1 MERELKLYRI
11 TETGAIV
18 PFPNEVDDAQISIT
32 TFTYNAQRMAAT
44 PTITATVNYPRC
56 LDNDWD
62 VNVYAEYNGEKYY
75 IRQIPSSSKDNTS
88 VMYRHDITLY
98 SERFILENIYLRDV
112 DKNDDTNVIILVDL
126 KDFIEVVNKS
136 LTKSDVEYRIRPLE
150 ERELDAIEGS
160 RDAKEIVFD
169 KVYVATA
176 IQEIYNQWNAP
187 FYFQG
192 KEIIIGDNTNFITPP
207 FEYGA
212 ENSLLKIQKQN
223 ANFRK
228 ITKISGVGSDKNI
241 PFYYPNWSQKGIIDA
256 EPLGSNSGVLKKE
269 MITVTDMKKFEK
281 FMPLGDNNSV
291 KYKSIDETQ
300 PINNGDTTSPQ
311 YKLKYINSTKIYQ
324 EFCVPF
330 KSVRKDNSSIDIKFD
345 VILREI
351 MYPTK
356 QDVKYNNIDPNV
368 IAQSLYSPLSF
379 SSSYIQHTQYPGFIH
394 LQSTE
399 NSYIMNATQSDGVVY
414 IDRRINVSL
423 TNVGEIPEG
432 DLLLSIVGTFT
443 INNAIAKQEI
453 IGTYK
458 HYWSSGFGSSRKDY
472 PASINEEKNKIILQ
486 ITNLTFQYVTGD
498 NTEGWYLNDTKKIE
512 LSDIGIS
519 ISGTPNSTW
528 NGEGFYQK
536 YIDKIPTSQN
546 LMLPLYRDS
555 WGKRKFY
562 KSINYPIQSTEYVDK
577 EIGDYKGVT
586 GIQNDA
592 YKKEDNNYYIFETEY
607 NDINPIEH
615 IQEFSEIYPS
625 IEGIINNSG
634 QLFGEILEVAFDDN
648 DNNEVDEEGK
658 LIHPYFYI
666 RIPKF
671 DGSNG
676 FNLFDHKIVGDN
688 MQIAMTSGDCSACT
702 FEIMVKTK
710 ENATEKSYEDVI
722 NPILTKDDGSL
733 ISGNWEEKTNGDFS
747 NFIETQQ
754 NSKENSIWLILE
766 KDTETFNE
774 IYPNT
779 IDNEEKSKVIPKV
792 GDKFVLL
799 NIDMPKQYVLAAE
812 EKLRAETIK
821 FLSQNNSDKWN
832 FSIDFSR
839 IFLAE
844 NETIFNQLN
853 ENAKLQVT
861 YNGATY
867 PFYVNSYTY
876 EVKENEALPKITVN
890 LSEEL
895 TINRGF
901 AQNIADGIKR
911 ELGIVDGN
919 IVFATIVDDDEMD
932 KKYMRKD
939 TSDNNPND
947 FTFEKNVTIEGKLSA
962 PTIESSTIQSQ
973 KYSGDSVIGSGYKL
987 YEDENGESTLH
998 IDNIDVR
1005 KKLKTTEFII
1015 QQIQFQGGI
1024 VIQSAAAMECN
1035 KVETLSNGNFK
1046 CYFDTKEG
1054 SVSNQFMLN
1063 DLARCQRVGYAP
1075 KYYWRK
1081 VVEVGN
1087 DYIVLSNVTGEY
1099 EQNSD
1104 TPSEGD
1110 IIVQMGNTTNT
1121 DRQSVIEMNTV
1132 GENSPSFIMYSGIN
1146 SFSLLEKDVTGIVY
1160 HQKVFDENG
1169 NVSIEAYPELYS
1181 YGSMYFGDRNKQD
1194 NFIQFAPNAN
1204 GTFEMLIN
1212 AKTSFQG
1219 GTSDLGNALD
1229 SLLSG
1234 VNSAQSTANSADSK
1248 ATQAQT
1254 TADGKSTTFIV
1265 QPSNYGVGDLWIL
1278 ASNTTVNNIS
1288 YKAGT
1293 ILTANQASATFVAS
1307 HWSEKVKYTDDTAV
1321 NNMQIGGVNLV
1332 AFNDIMLW
1340 NGTQVRNRPNIT
1352 ITANSSYQGGVYIP
1366 ASYIQLNTEYVL
1378 SFKIKKT
1385 SGSITKIGGHHGTGT
1400 SEVYIDGVKM
1410 PNAWNSS
1417 NTITNDTNEHYIVV
1431 KFKQTASASD
1441 NQLYIQPNRNN
1452 YTNAFT
1458 CIFSDIQLEQG
1469 TKATSYKPNDAD
1481 VIEARTNIL
1490 KDGMLSAF
1498 YSSITR
1504 TLTTSLKTNTEYV
1517 FSVERST
1524 ASSNLEVRVGSSSGT
1539 KLCSL
1544 TTKTDSASYVTFTTP
1559 SSLSSTTTIV
1569 ILHATSLGVGNTVS
1583 FVGLKLAEGNKY
1595 VGYEAT
1601 PNEKDAIMTLQKAMK
1616 GSTEIVGGLVM
1627 TNLIEMKNE
1636 DNEITAGISGLS
1648 SNQSYTENNASGT
1661 FNSSLR
1667 FWAGS
1672 NLQGSNTAPFR
1683 VYDNGEVYGG
1693 NFFGLN
1699 GAFEI
1704 NANNIFDVC
1713 DYQIVSSY
1721 ICLFHFRFD
1730 LTGSHIFINNLSSI
1744 SLPNGAT
1751 TIQFQ
1756 LPLNVNYFGAIV
1768 KIYNP
1773 NKYVLM
1779 YNAEALLPK
1788 ATCNIENYA
1797 SATDKSSITSFSD
1810 GIISSGTTYF
1820 NWSIIRS
1827 TAYTYRPSYT
1837 EIIALPIKI
1846 ASGKRI
1852 PSKLIKYKKYGS
1864 TSLNATDGSYIST
1877 SECIF
1882 MRWIIVDENNN

>member
-458 HYWSSGFGSSRKDY
+458 HYWSSGLGSSRKDY

-592 YKKEDNNYYIFETEY
+592 YKKEDKNYYIFETEY

-625 IEGIINNSG
+625 IEGITNNSG

-658 LIHPYFYI
+658 LIHPYFYV

-747 NFIETQQ
+747 NFIEIQQ

-1081 VVEVGN
+1081 VVEVGS

-1146 SFSLLEKDVTGIVY
+1146 SFSLVEKDVTGIVY

-1169 NVSIEAYPELYS
+1169 NVSIESYPELYS
-1181 YGSMYFGDRNKQD
+1181 YGSMYFGDRNKQN

-1212 AKTSFQG
+1212 AKTSFNG
-1219 GTSDLGNALD
+1219 GTSDLGTALED
-1229 SLLSG
+1229 LLSG
-1234 VNSAQSTANSADSK
+1234 IQGGGINLITGSVSGKDWFTK
-1248 ATQAQT
+1248 A
-1254 TADGKSTTFIV
+1254 
-1265 QPSNYGVGDLWIL
+1265 GVFEINNGEFCLK
-1278 ASNTTVNNIS
+1278 NTTGDVTDAGMLFSPKNLVI
-1288 YKAGT
+1288 KAG
-1293 ILTANQASATFVAS
+1293 
-1307 HWSEKVKYTDDTAV
+1307 EPYT
-1321 NNMQIGGVNLV
+1321 
-1332 AFNDIMLW
+1332 
-1340 NGTQVRNRPNIT
+1340 
-1352 ITANSSYQGGVYIP
+1352 
-1366 ASYIQLNTEYVL
+1366 L
-1378 SFKIKKT
+1378 SF
-1385 SGSITKIGGHHGTGT
+1385 
-1400 SEVYIDGVKM
+1400 EM
-1410 PNAWNSS
+1410 
-1417 NTITNDTNEHYIVV
+1417 
-1431 KFKQTASASD
+1431 
-1441 NQLYIQPNRNN
+1441 R
-1452 YTNAFT
+1452 
-1458 CIFSDIQLEQG
+1458 
-1469 TKATSYKPNDAD
+1469 
-1481 VIEARTNIL
+1481 
-1490 KDGMLSAF
+1490 
-1498 YSSITR
+1498 
-1504 TLTTSLKTNTEYV
+1504 
-1517 FSVERST
+1517 
-1524 ASSNLEVRVGSSSGT
+1524 ASSNIGYAQIRLVNFTSENSYEVN
-1539 KLCSL
+1539 
-1544 TTKTDSASYVTFTTP
+1544 TTP
-1559 SSLSSTTTIV
+1559 EYIEIKNEELSTEWTKYVFTFIQLKDTTQGCIRFDNDRITGNTPSELWIRKVKLEKGTIATEWCLAQEDLQEDINSLSVIV
-1569 ILHATSLGVGNTVS
+1569 D
-1583 FVGLKLAEGNKY
+1583 GLN
-1595 VGYEAT
+1595 EAT
-1601 PNEKDAIMTLQKAMK
+1601 GALRNALNGTTEVNGGLILSNLIGMKGGDDAI
-1616 GSTEIVGGLVM
+1616 I
-1627 TNLIEMKNE
+1627 N
-1636 DNEITAGISGLS
+1636 AGISGLD
-1648 SNQSYTENNASGT
+1648 NWDK
-1661 FNSSLR
+1661 LR

-1672 NLQGSNTAPFR
+1672 SLDGANTAPFR
-1683 VYDNGEVYGG
+1683 VYDNGRVFGTYFYGFHSA
-1693 NFFGLN
+1693 FFLTSSN
-1699 GAFEI
+1699 INDYIVNSNNENYIDVRKTGAKIMLDLTSITTPFGFPKETSG
-1704 NANNIFDVC
+1704 A
-1713 DYQIVSSY
+1713 SGRSKSY
-1721 ICLFHFRFD
+1721 I
-1730 LTGSHIFINNLSSI
+1730 GSEIEIF
-1744 SLPNGAT
+1744 
-1751 TIQFQ
+1751 
-1756 LPLNVNYFGAIV
+1756 
-1768 KIYNP
+1768 NP
-1773 NKYVLM
+1773 NKLQINICGNNVISPFYANFQTLNEVISPSDINQSTYSYITNDKGNALKWSIRNMYACETTYNFPEYMRWKCIAISDTGLVQNGAIGDGTVDYLYNIGNYYVLWVLVEQ
-1779 YNAEALLPK
+1779 AGE
-1788 ATCNIENYA
+1788 T
-1797 SATDKSSITSFSD
+1797 
-1810 GIISSGTTYF
+1810 
-1820 NWSIIRS
+1820 
-1827 TAYTYRPSYT
+1827 
-1837 EIIALPIKI
+1837 KI
-1846 ASGKRI
+1846 N
-1852 PSKLIKYKKYGS
+1852 LI
-1864 TSLNATDGSYIST
+1864 
-1877 SECIF
+1877 
-1882 MRWIIVDENNN
+1882 